1 MNFNKPKTHVIDYF
15 FILSLFCVFAAS
27 ALVVVLIGVNVYE
40 STVTNMNENY
50 TSRTSLTYVLEKVR
64 QNDGTGNIS
73 VGDIQGQSAIIIE
86 KIYDNVP
93 YCTYIYAYDGELK
106 ELFIKKDQL
115 FSPGEGESIMEV
127 KNFTISKV
135 GENLIKLETT
145 SNEGMIL
152 DTFINLQSTN

>member
-27 ALVVVLIGVNVYE
+27 ALVVVLIGVNVYK
-40 STVTNMNENY
+40 STVANMNENY

-64 QNDGTGNIS
+64 QNDGAGDVS
-73 VGDIQGQSAIIIE
+73 VGDIQGHSAIIIE
-86 KIYDNVP
+86 KNYANVP
-93 YCTYIYAYDGELK
+93 YRTYIYAYNGELK
-106 ELFIKKDQL
+106 ELFIKKEQL
-115 FSPGEGESIMEV
+115 FAPGEGEAIMEV
-127 KNFTISKV
+127 KDFTISKV

-145 SNEGMIL
+145 STEGTIL